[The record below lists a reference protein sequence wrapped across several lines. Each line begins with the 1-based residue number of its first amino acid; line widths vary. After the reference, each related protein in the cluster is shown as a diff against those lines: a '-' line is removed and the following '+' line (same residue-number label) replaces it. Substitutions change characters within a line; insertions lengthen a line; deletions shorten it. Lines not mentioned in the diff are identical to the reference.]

1 MSNSESK
8 NLHFGFIDF
17 LFSLAVAQVAV
28 KFAAIVANA
37 DDTVRS
43 YSDSNYWP
51 AYSHL
56 ALCLMLITT
65 SWIGW
70 NSSLYSHSNTRNIAS
85 VWNLDFLEIFIDVLL
100 VISYYVLVEHT
111 EMPPLKS
118 AATTAQLIAPQG
130 NSILPEAH
138 TLIVVFGL
146 YLLWD
151 FVSKFPFRLDANNR
165 RNGWDPIMK
174 RGWIS
179 AVCFLLAWLLYMLAP
194 GNPSNAQIVLLDFSL
209 FGLVALFR
217 DLKAESCDRFGFQK
231 SWRIYI
237 SLVCLIAP
245 LLLLWLG
252 LIQ

>member
-1 MSNSESK
+1 MSNDECK

-28 KFAAIVANA
+28 KFAAIVADA
-37 DDTVRS
+37 DGAARS
-43 YSDSNYWP
+43 YSDSTYWP

-70 NSSLYSHSNTRNIAS
+70 NRSLYSHSNTRNISS
-85 VWNLDFLEIFIDVLL
+85 VWNLDFLEILIDVLL

-111 EMPPLKS
+111 EMPSLVGAGTAAQMS
-118 AATTAQLIAPQG
+118 ASQG
-130 NSILPEAH
+130 NSVLPEAC
-138 TLIVVFGL
+138 TLLVVFGL

-151 FVSKFPFRLDANNR
+151 LVSKFPFRSDIHNR
-165 RNGWDPIMK
+165 RIGWGPIMK

-179 AVCFLLAWLLYMLAP
+179 VVCFLFAWGAYIFSPA
-194 GNPSNAQIVLLDFSL
+194 NPSNTQIVFFDFSL

-217 DLKAESCDRFGFQK
+217 DFKAESSHGFGFKK
-231 SWRIYI
+231 SWRIYL
-237 SLVCLIAP
+237 SLTCLVAP
-245 LLLLWLG
+245 ILLLWLG
-252 LIQ
+252 FFK